1 MGCAHEWAASAEH
14 LLGKGRGDRAVAGG
28 GCPSAPS
35 QGTHTPPEKET
46 AFETSVFPVPLG
58 LSPSTMWEVAAP
70 APKPGEGEQQ
80 PLGGFSAA

>member
-1 MGCAHEWAASAEH
+1 MSGQPVQSISWGRAE
-14 LLGKGRGDRAVAGG
+14 GTKQWQEEDAPV
-28 GCPSAPS
+28 PPS

-46 AFETSVFPVPLG
+46 AFDTSAFPVPLG

-70 APKPGEGEQQ
+70 APKPGEGKQQ